1 MIDAVESL
9 LSHPAVAVGL
19 AVFSVL
25 AVLAS
30 LLLVPRYL
38 AKLPRDFLI
47 NEAPAAHRAMLLR
60 VLRNLFGVVLV
71 VLGVLMLLL
80 PGQGLLTLLVGLLL
94 VDIPGKHALLQRV
107 LGRPKV
113 LGAVNKLRARHHAE
127 PLAAP

>member
-1 MIDAVESL
+1 MIHALESL

-19 AVFSVL
+19 AVFSVV

-38 AKLPRDFLI
+38 ATLPRDFLTDH
-47 NEAPAAHRAMLLR
+47 APAAHPSLLLR

-71 VLGVLMLLL
+71 VLGVLMLVL

-94 VDIPGKHALLQRV
+94 VDVPGKHALMQR
-107 LGRPKV
+107 LLARPKV